1 MIRSRTELRRP
12 SRLLAAI
19 VGLSLVTAAGGG
31 GHDDAEPAAEPT
43 TEDTAV
49 DTADDTA
56 EDTAEDTATEASE
69 ASTEPTTD
77 EPTTEEPTTEEP
89 FMIAVVA
96 PSTVSDL
103 AWTQALA
110 DGLYRLEESQQLE
123 LAFSESLFVVEDAG
137 AAIRDYADQGYDLII
152 AHGTQYGG
160 SIQEIAPDFPETS
173 FAYGTSTD
181 TFDMPNV
188 YAYTADA
195 EEGGYVNG
203 IMAAALTDAGIGV
216 VGPVE
221 AGDAKLYV
229 DGFIE
234 GATAG
239 GSTDVTATYTGSFGD
254 VALASEAASAFVANG
269 AGVLTGTSQS
279 VVGAVGVAAENGI
292 PFFATQSNQ
301 TQLAPDLIVASHV
314 YHFEVIL
321 DTIISQIR
329 AGTYGGESFGLTYA
343 NGGFVLEFNDGFELD
358 PTVKTLGEETVAAI
372 IAGDI
377 DPAGA
382 TG

>member
-1 MIRSRTELRRP
+1 MTRSRHTFRPP
-12 SRLLAAI
+12 SRLLAAV
-19 VGLSLVTAAGGG
+19 VGLTLVAAACGGD
-31 GHDDAEPAAEPT
+31 DDAEPAAEPT
-43 TEDTAV
+43 AEDISAEATDEATEDATETTSEATAETTS
-49 DTADDTA
+49 DGTADD
-56 EDTAEDTATEASE
+56 
-69 ASTEPTTD
+69 
-77 EPTTEEPTTEEP
+77 EP

-110 DGLYRLEESQQLE
+110 DGLYRLEDSRGLE

-160 SIQEIAPDFPETS
+160 SIQEIAPDYPETS

-181 TFDMPNV
+181 TFGMPNV

-203 IMAAALTDAGIGV
+203 IMAAALTDDGIGI

-239 GSTDVTATYTGSFGD
+239 GATDVTATYTGSFGD

-321 DTIISQIR
+321 DAIISQIE

-343 NGGFVLEFNDGFELD
+343 NGGFVLEFNDGFDLD
-358 PTVKTLGEETVAAI
+358 PAVKALGEDTVAAI
-372 IAGDI
+372 IAGEI